1 MKRKAWLIVAA
12 VITAGVVH
20 ALAGHHLAALDPIAA
35 LLGRHPATA
44 VVAAIGLTLAR
55 LFLYV
60 VAPGWAACF
69 AVAAIARA
77 IAIARSR

>member
-1 MKRKAWLIVAA
+1 MKLRAWLIAAA
-12 VITAGVVH
+12 VIAAGLVH
-20 ALAGHHLAALDPIAA
+20 AIAGRHLAALDPIAA
-35 LLGRHPATA
+35 LLGRHGAT
-44 VVAAIGLTLAR
+44 VVIAAIGLTVAR

-69 AVAAIARA
+69 VVAAIARA